1 MSVKKLLAQQE
12 AGFISLHDVLTRMTE
27 KDGASYQEAATVLYR
42 LIATYPEE
50 WLFMWW
56 TKTALHGVR
65 QATNRD
71 ELDAMA
77 CLRQAALSGAPNPW
91 DDPNEIPF

>member
-12 AGFISLHDVLTRMTE
+12 AGFISLHDVLTRMAE
-27 KDGASYQEAATVLYR
+27 IDGASYQQAATVLHR
-42 LIATYPEE
+42 LIAADPDK

-71 ELDAMA
+71 ESDALA
-77 CLRQAALSGAPNPW
+77 CLRQAALSGEPQEEL
-91 DDPNEIPF
+91 DENEIPF